1 MACEGTKRR
10 HLLLSWG
17 CTCSGE
23 KGGAGF
29 QKWRVFRERSST
41 FSLEFPAIEPSVSGE
56 SRSKVAPHN
65 KGYMWVTV
73 LWSFDK
79 LQEVGVFS
87 YLIYP
92 LFKCFVNA
100 WVDLRP

>member
-1 MACEGTKRR
+1 MRKREKNR
-10 HLLLSWG
+10 G
-17 CTCSGE
+17 IGE
-23 KGGAGF
+23 
-29 QKWRVFRERSST
+29 RNELDFRERSST
-41 FSLEFPAIEPSVSGE
+41 LSLGFPAIEPSVSDE
-56 SRSKVAPHN
+56 ARSKVAPHG
-65 KGYMWVTV
+65 KGHTWVPV

-100 WVDLRP
+100 LVDLRP